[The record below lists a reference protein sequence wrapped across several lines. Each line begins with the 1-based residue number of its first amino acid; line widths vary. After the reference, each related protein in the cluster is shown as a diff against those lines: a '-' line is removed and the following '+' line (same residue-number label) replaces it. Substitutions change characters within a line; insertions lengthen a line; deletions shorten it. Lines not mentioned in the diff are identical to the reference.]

1 MAVFRDWVI
10 ESYQWA
16 GIKDGVEVRKC
27 PVLIILDP
35 PPGCLSL
42 YRRQS
47 INTNKWHCYNAAC
60 SVTMTVPVGGGHPRY
75 TSALRAGETHF
86 DRHVPLC
93 HDKAA
98 AQMSVIEAERHVEAL
113 ARACGVARALHLPKP
128 SWVNW
133 LREGHDFILYPQ
145 PAFKTV
151 QTRFGPLV
159 KEEERVM
166 LDTVPRPSSPLP
178 SHVRYW
184 VRNGL
189 WAYPPRNA
197 ARAEPV
203 VVDEVEDMEAS
214 DSDSAGSNAG
224 SDEAEVSDASEAVSG
239 GAEVGGVAFVYGP
252 DDTPASP
259 PEADRGPI
267 IPTVPLYVPFGEDSD
282 SSSGRSVASGD
293 LEVSD

>member
-1 MAVFRDWVI
+1 MAVFRDWII

-60 SVTMTVPVGGGHPRY
+60 SVTMTVPVGVGHPRY

-113 ARACGVARALHLPKP
+113 ARACGVARALHDATGHVK
-128 SWVNW
+128 SAQNGAT
-133 LREGHDFILYPQ
+133 REKNNMTKKKQ
-145 PAFKTV
+145 K
-151 QTRFGPLV
+151 
-159 KEEERVM
+159 
-166 LDTVPRPSSPLP
+166 
-178 SHVRYW
+178 
-184 VRNGL
+184 
-189 WAYPPRNA
+189 
-197 ARAEPV
+197 
-203 VVDEVEDMEAS
+203 
-214 DSDSAGSNAG
+214 
-224 SDEAEVSDASEAVSG
+224 
-239 GAEVGGVAFVYGP
+239 
-252 DDTPASP
+252 
-259 PEADRGPI
+259 
-267 IPTVPLYVPFGEDSD
+267 
-282 SSSGRSVASGD
+282 
-293 LEVSD
+293 